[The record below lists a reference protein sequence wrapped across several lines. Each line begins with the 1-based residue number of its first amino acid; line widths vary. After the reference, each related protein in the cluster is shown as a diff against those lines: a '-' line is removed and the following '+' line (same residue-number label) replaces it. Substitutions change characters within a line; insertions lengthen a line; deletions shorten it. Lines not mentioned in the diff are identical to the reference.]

1 MIESCCYYQS
11 PIGKL
16 VLHAEGDCL
25 TEMFFENEK
34 SVAVDKVACSNKH
47 ILPVLA
53 ASCEWLDR
61 YFRGV
66 NPGPVPP
73 VLFRGSPFRMAVWK
87 ILQEIPYGRVMTYGE
102 IARRLAAKKHI
113 SKMSAQA
120 VGGAVGHNPVCILV
134 PCHRVIGTH
143 GALIGYGGGLDRKA
157 KLLSLEGID
166 LKKLSSSDELY
177 YMGK

>member
-1 MIESCCYYQS
+1 
-11 PIGKL
+11 
-16 VLHAEGDCL
+16 
-25 TEMFFENEK
+25 MFFENEK

-120 VGGAVGHNPVCILV
+120 VGGAVGSNPAFTV
-134 PCHRVIGTH
+134 R
-143 GALIGYGGGLDRKA
+143 GLFSFSDF
-157 KLLSLEGID
+157 LSFSLN
-166 LKKLSSSDELY
+166 SSSGIISSVPLFRSS
-177 YMGK
+177 KLFFIIALPV